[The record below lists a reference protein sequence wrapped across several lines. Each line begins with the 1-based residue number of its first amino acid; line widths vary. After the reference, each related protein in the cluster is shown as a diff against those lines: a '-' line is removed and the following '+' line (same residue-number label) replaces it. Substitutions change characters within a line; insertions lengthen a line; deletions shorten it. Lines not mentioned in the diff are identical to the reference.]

1 MVDIDYDDVA
11 RAAVGMAKYVDK
23 IRPDAILLP
32 LRSGWTTSKLVM
44 EALRSNLGVSAFDYD
59 PPMFPV
65 ALNFINKPYIVAKDQ
80 LARLEKLREQKEVKE
95 MYPQFE
101 KIMIIDFT
109 NWGISPSHYLS
120 QTLDEIT
127 RFGERIYVNFMASSD
142 REIQERALRDEDLL
156 EDKRFEFHFSRI
168 KNAEIPFDDDSWL
181 IGIKHDKSFN
191 YVPFGFPLKEEKGL
205 SPESFHAL
213 KGLPQELYKG
223 VKEAL
228 NRRKYRD
235 AQYRN
240 KHHPKKEPALMI
252 SSEPKISVE

>member
-23 IRPDAILLP
+23 IKPDAILLP
-32 LRSGWTTSKLVM
+32 LRSGWTTSKFVM
-44 EALRSNLGVSAFDYD
+44 EALRNNLGVSAFEYD

-65 ALNFINKPYIVAKDQ
+65 VLNFINKPYIVAKDQ

-127 RFGERIYVNFMASSD
+127 RLGERIYVNFMAGSD
-142 REIQERALRDEDLL
+142 IEIQERALRDEGLL
-156 EDKRFEFHFSRI
+156 NNKRLEFHFSRI
-168 KNAEIPFDDDSWL
+168 KNPEIPFDDDSWL
-181 IGIKHDKSFN
+181 IGIEHEKSFN
-191 YVPFGFPLKEEKGL
+191 YAPFGFPLEEEKSL
-205 SPESFHAL
+205 SPQTFHAL
-213 KGLPQELYKG
+213 ESFSQELYKG

-228 NRRKYRD
+228 NRRKGRD

-240 KHHPKKEPALMI
+240 KHHPKKDSALI
-252 SSEPKISVE
+252 SSEPKITVE

>member
-32 LRSGWTTSKLVM
+32 LRSGWTTSKLMM

-80 LARLEKLREQKEVKE
+80 LARLEKLREQKEV
-95 MYPQFE
+95 YPQFE

-109 NWGISPSHYLS
+109 NWGVSPSHYLS
-120 QTLDEIT
+120 QTKNEIT
-127 RFGERIYVNFMASSD
+127 KLGERIYVNLMASCDS
-142 REIQERALRDEDLL
+142 ESQEREFRNEGLL
-156 EDKRFEFHFSRI
+156 KDKRFEFHFSRI
-168 KNAEIPFDDDSWL
+168 KNPEIPFDDNSWL
-181 IGIKHDKSFN
+181 IGLKNDKSFN
-191 YVPFGFPLKEEKGL
+191 YAPFGFPLEEEKGL
-205 SPESFHAL
+205 SSQTFHAL
-213 KGLPQELYKG
+213 ESFSQELYKG

>member
-1 MVDIDYDDVA
+1 MVDIDYDDIA
-11 RAAVGMAKYVDK
+11 RAAVGMAKYVDE

-32 LRSGWTTSKLVM
+32 LRSGWTTSKFVM
-44 EALRSNLGVSAFDYD
+44 EALRNNLGVSTFDYD

-65 ALNFINKPYIVAKDQ
+65 ALNSINKPYTVAKDQ

-95 MYPQFE
+95 MYQQFE

-109 NWGISPSHYLS
+109 NWGISPSNYLS

-127 RFGERIYVNFMASSD
+127 RLGERIYVNFMAGSD
-142 REIQERALRDEDLL
+142 REIQEKSLRDEGLL

-168 KNAEIPFDDDSWL
+168 KNPEIPFDDNSWL
-181 IGIKHDKSFN
+181 IGIKHDKFFN
-191 YVPFGFPLKEEKGL
+191 YAPFGFPLEEEKGL
-205 SPESFHAL
+205 SPQSFHVL
-213 KGLPQELYKG
+213 ECFSQELYKG

-228 NRRKYRD
+228 NRRKCRD

-240 KHHPKKEPALMI
+240 KHHPKKNSTLM
-252 SSEPKISVE
+252 SSEIKISVE